1 MDNAQFTLAALA
13 FIAFAIPIVGS
24 LWKLFG
30 IREQLQVSILDNR
43 HRLELLE
50 QKAEHLVDQQ
60 TAFLHGIQERLQ
72 HVRDRSLHTEAA
84 LDFRLSDLEQFIE
97 KSTSFERRKKG

>member
-1 MDNAQFTLAALA
+1 MDSQQFTFAALG

-24 LWKLFG
+24 LWKLFA

-43 HRLELLE
+43 HRLEMLE
-50 QKAEHLVDQQ
+50 QKSEHLVDQQ

-72 HVRDRSLHTEAA
+72 HVRDRSLQIGRAHV
-84 LDFRLSDLEQFIE
+84 
-97 KSTSFERRKKG
+97 